1 MATLDVEA
9 IDLSAVAGTLRM
21 RLSEAIPDALEGR
34 TLMRDV
40 VAEHLGASL
49 LEAEEIVDTLV
60 DRGFVRLAAT
70 WRGATCGISARRD
83 ERPQRTM
90 RRASPNRRAVTSSR
104 IPWKRSTHTVMAWAA
119 SRPGSPSSP

>member
-60 DRGFVRLAAT
+60 ARGFVRL
-70 WRGATCGISARRD
+70 SRD
-83 ERPQRTM
+83 VEGRDVWHF
-90 RRASPNRRAVTSSR
+90 RAP
-104 IPWKRSTHTVMAWAA
+104 
-119 SRPGSPSSP
+119 